1 MHREP
6 LQPLFLHAGGSSG
19 FTKRLPC
26 LRDDLELRPRRE
38 STPPAWSLMVKA
50 DLSLFVASVEN
61 TRFSVGDVDES
72 GGGTLADRLQ

>member
-1 MHREP
+1 
-6 LQPLFLHAGGSSG
+6 
-19 FTKRLPC
+19 
-26 LRDDLELRPRRE
+26 
-38 STPPAWSLMVKA
+38 MVKA